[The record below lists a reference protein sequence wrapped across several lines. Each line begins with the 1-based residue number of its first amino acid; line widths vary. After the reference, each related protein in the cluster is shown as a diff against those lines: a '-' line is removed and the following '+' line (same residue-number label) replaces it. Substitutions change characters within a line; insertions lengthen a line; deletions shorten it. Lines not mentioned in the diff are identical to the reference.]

1 MVDAILDFLNSLL
14 GTSFFAKCAITLIIS
29 MLPIVELRGA
39 IPVGAGIL
47 GLPVHTATLIS
58 LVGNMIP
65 VPFIIVF
72 ARKIFIWMRKKSRR
86 LGAFADRLEKK
97 AQAKGDK
104 LYRGEMIGLMIFV
117 AIPLPGTGAWTGAMI
132 AAILNRRLKVSLPAI
147 GAGVVI
153 AAILV
158 AGITYGFKS
167 LLD

>member
-1 MVDAILDFLNSLL
+1 MIDAILGALNNLF
-14 GTSFFAKCAITLIIS
+14 GTSYLAKCIITLIIS
-29 MLPIVELRGA
+29 MIPIIELRGA

-65 VPFIIVF
+65 VPLIIIF
-72 ARKIFIWMRKKSRR
+72 ARKVFIWMRKKSDR
-86 LGAFADRLEKK
+86 LGMMADKLENK
-97 AQAKGDK
+97 ARSKGDK

-117 AIPLPGTGAWTGAMI
+117 AIPLPGTGAWTGALI
-132 AAILNRRLKVSLPAI
+132 AAILNRRLKLALPAI
-147 GAGVVI
+147 GAGVAI
-153 AAILV
+153 AAVLI